1 MIKTLII
8 CVLSSVLAIGIYEK
22 YVLGLDRSER
32 NKESSEL
39 IESVT
44 DHAEKVVSNIPKLNN
59 KDDFKALLDSAGE
72 KSIELIDVIKQET
85 NEFSDSR
92 ERRAYR

>member
-32 NKESSEL
+32 NTESSQLLDSVTKHAENAANTIPEVSNKNDLKKL
-39 IESVT
+39 IES
-44 DHAEKVVSNIPKLNN
+44 
-59 KDDFKALLDSAGE
+59 AGDKGME
-72 KSIELIDVIKQET
+72 FIDVIKQEA
-85 NEFSDSR
+85 NVFSNSS